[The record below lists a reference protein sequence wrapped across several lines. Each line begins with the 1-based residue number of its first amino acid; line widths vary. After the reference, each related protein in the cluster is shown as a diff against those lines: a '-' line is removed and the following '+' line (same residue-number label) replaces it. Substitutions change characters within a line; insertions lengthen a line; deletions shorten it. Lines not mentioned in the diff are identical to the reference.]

1 MAIQLTVTENEAV
14 ELQGIETSDDA
25 KLEADPTT
33 VVSENDYEKLRNL
46 PSIEGVPLV
55 KDISLNDLGIS
66 AVIEADLAAAKAS
79 GMFKGDKG
87 EKGETGEQG
96 PKGDTGETGPQ
107 GPKGETGEKGAKGD
121 QGPTGSTGPQG
132 LTGPKGDTGETG
144 PQGPKGDTGEK
155 GEKGE
160 TGEKG
165 EKGDSVKGD
174 KGDTGKTAYQYAVE
188 GGYTGTEAE
197 FASKLATA
205 IPSKTSD
212 ITNDSGFITL
222 ADLPIYNGGVS

>member
-1 MAIQLTVTENEAV
+1 MAIKLTVTENEAV

-33 VVSENDYEKLRNL
+33 VISENDYEKLRNL
-46 PSIEGVPLV
+46 PSIESVPLV

-87 EKGETGEQG
+87 DKGETGEQG

-121 QGPTGSTGPQG
+121 QGPTGPTGPQG

-144 PQGPKGDTGEK
+144 PQGPKGD
-155 GEKGE
+155 

>member
-14 ELQGIETSDDA
+14 KLQGLETSDDA

-46 PSIEGVPLV
+46 PSIENVPLV
-55 KDISLNDLGIS
+55 KNISLNDLGIS

-87 EKGETGEQG
+87 DKGETGEQG
-96 PKGDTGETGPQ
+96 P
-107 GPKGETGEKGAKGD
+107 
-121 QGPTGSTGPQG
+121 
-132 LTGPKGDTGETG
+132 
-144 PQGPKGDTGEK
+144 
-155 GEKGE
+155 
-160 TGEKG
+160 
-165 EKGDSVKGD
+165 

>member
-1 MAIQLTVTENEAV
+1 MAIKLTVTENEAV
-14 ELQGIETSDDA
+14 ELQGLETSDDA
-25 KLEADPTT
+25 KLAADPTT

-46 PSIEGVPLV
+46 PSIEGVQLV

-87 EKGETGEQG
+87 DKGETGEQG

-107 GPKGETGEKGAKGD
+107 GPKGDTGEKGTKGD
-121 QGPTGSTGPQG
+121 QGPTGPTGPQG
-132 LTGPKGDTGETG
+132 PTGPKGNTGETG

-155 GEKGE
+155 GEKGD

-174 KGDTGKTAYQYAVE
+174 KGDAGKTAYQYAVE

-197 FASKLATA
+197 FASKLAAA